1 MYLYQERVA
10 SNAHR
15 LECFRERLEGLSAGT
30 IPVKAGA
37 DGTVGSVQSELDSIK
52 EQLEA
57 MRSASDS
64 RAAAER
70 SDKEREAQEVRHMF
84 KSGNWCHLSSC

>member
-1 MYLYQERVA
+1 VSQDRVA
-10 SNAHR
+10 SNAQW
-15 LECFRERLEGLSAGT
+15 LECFRERLEGLSAGN

-37 DGTVGSVQSELDSIK
+37 DGTVGSVQSEMDSIK

-64 RAAAER
+64 RAAAEW
-70 SDKEREAQEVRHMF
+70 SDKEREAQEVRPHF
-84 KSGNWCHLSSC
+84 RSGNWCHLSS